1 MLTVVLSIAC
11 IIFAMLTVVLLTA
24 CLIFA
29 IGWLKNKIGL
39 LTLTAYITQKG
50 YAPPPD
56 EETQACTEYTIKNLF
71 RKEKSI

>member
-39 LTLTAYITQKG
+39 LTLTAHPRQTKR
-50 YAPPPD
+50 
-56 EETQACTEYTIKNLF
+56 
-71 RKEKSI
+71 RKRVRNIQLKTCLERRNQYENQR

>member
-1 MLTVVLSIAC
+1 MLTVILFI
-11 IIFAMLTVVLLTA
+11 A

-50 YAPPPD
+50 YTPPSE
-56 EETQACTEYTIKNLF
+56 EETKACTDYVVKNLLHDLG
-71 RKEKSI
+71 RHS